1 MARITAVEAVK
12 AGYTSKP
19 TLYRNMRSGTLTS
32 YKNEKGTK
40 VFDVADLVKLFGE
53 PGSASAAK
61 PASAPADVTASI
73 ENTYLKDENARLK
86 AELATARE
94 DARSS
99 RNEVTEERR
108 RIDSMVDA
116 HQKLLEDMNEEGKK
130 GFFRKL
136 FS

>member
-19 TLYRNMRSGTLTS
+19 TLYRAVRNGALTAH
-32 YKNEKGTK
+32 KNEKGTK

-53 PGSASAAK
+53 PGAAKPAK

-99 RNEVTEERR
+99 RNDVTEERR

-116 HQKLLEDMNEEGKK
+116 HQKLLEDINEEGKK
-130 GFFRKL
+130 GFFKKL